1 MTSRSVVRVASKVKT
16 AEKGAT
22 KTLDSYQNFLSRVGI
37 GTQNLQSASTYG
49 FNPITR
55 LRILLEWMYRGSW
68 MCRVA
73 VDCVAEDMMK
83 AGIDVVSTMPP
94 DDIDKMNAAMRRHMV
109 WQQLCEVKKWARLYG
124 GCVGVIMIAGQ
135 NPSTP
140 LRVETVGKD
149 AYKGLVVLD
158 RWMCEPSLEDLV
170 TELGNDLGMPKFY
183 RVTADAPAIPRMSV
197 HHSRVVRFEGY
208 SLPYWQKIA
217 ENLWGLSIFENLYDR
232 LVGFDSTT
240 NGTTQLVNRAHLR
253 TYAVEGLREVIA
265 AGGAKL
271 TGLMGMVD
279 MMRSLQ
285 SNEGM
290 TLIDAKDK
298 LETQTYNFAGLSDV
312 MLQSAQQLS
321 GALQIPLIRL
331 FGQAPAGLGNTGE
344 SDLRIYYDGVKTQQE
359 NTLRHPLDKVIRV
372 VCASAGVKVP
382 EGFHY
387 EFRPL
392 WDMKSEEKAAAA
404 KDVTD
409 TVIAANESGLISAAT
424 ALKEMRQSSKIT
436 GVWSNITDE
445 DIDAADQ
452 DPPEPN
458 EGMLGMGGEGEDLG
472 GADPVGKAGKEAL
485 KAATSPKGSTR
496 GADAVPYDPHG
507 LGVFIETRKG
517 ALRTG
522 RGWSVRMPAHY
533 GYLRGTSSAEG
544 DTEELDCFVGDSP
557 EVPYAYV
564 VDQRNLRTGNFDE
577 HKVILG
583 VADDVAA
590 RKLYCDSFS
599 GRGDDRIMGL
609 TKISIDELRAWMPAG
624 PFDRPYTEL
633 KNAPKPA
640 YS

>member
-1 MTSRSVVRVASKVKT
+1 MRVAKKALNADKNTAKV
-16 AEKGAT
+16 
-22 KTLDSYQNFLSRVGI
+22 LDSYQNFLSRVGI

-55 LRILLEWMYRGSW
+55 ARILLEWMYRGSW
-68 MCRVA
+68 ICRVA

-124 GCVGVIMIAGQ
+124 GCVGVIMVEGQ
-135 NPSTP
+135 NPSSP
-140 LRVETVGKD
+140 LVPERVGKD

-170 TELGNDLGMPKFY
+170 TEWGNDLGVPKYY

-208 SLPYWQKIA
+208 QLPYWQKIA

-240 NGTTQLVNRAHLR
+240 NGTTQLVNRAYIR
-253 TYAVEGLREVIA
+253 TYAVEQLREIVA

-271 TGLMGMVD
+271 NGLLAMVE

-285 SNEGM
+285 TNEGM
-290 TLIDAKDK
+290 TLIDAKDR
-298 LETQTYNFAGLSDV
+298 LETQTYNFGGLSDV
-312 MLQSAQQLS
+312 MLQVAQQLS
-321 GALQIPLIRL
+321 GALQIPLVRL
-331 FGQAPAGLGNTGE
+331 FGQSPAGLNSTGE

-372 VCASAGVKVP
+372 ICASERIKIP

-392 WDMKSEEKAAAA
+392 WEMKNEEKAAAS

-409 TVIAANESGLISAAT
+409 TVIAANEAGLISAAT
-424 ALKEMRQSSKIT
+424 ALKEMRQSSKVT
-436 GVWSNITDE
+436 GIWSNITDE
-445 DIDAADQ
+445 EINAADQ
-452 DPPEPN
+452 DPPEPS
-458 EGMLGMGGEGEDLG
+458 EALLGGEDLG
-472 GADPVGKAGKEAL
+472 GADPVGKAGKEEL
-485 KAATSPKGSTR
+485 KQATSPKTAR
-496 GADAVPYDPHG
+496 GADAVSYDPHG
-507 LGVFIETRKG
+507 LGVFIENRKG
-517 ALRTG
+517 SLRAG

-544 DTEELDCFVGDSP
+544 PTEELDCFVGDQP
-557 EVPYAYV
+557 DLPYGYV
-564 VDQRNLRTGNFDE
+564 VDQRNLRTGGFDE

-583 VADDVAA
+583 VVDDQAA
-590 RKLYCDSFS
+590 RDLYVSAYHD
-599 GRGDDRIMGL
+599 RGSERIMGL
-609 TKISIDELRAWMPAG
+609 TKISIDELRQWMPAG
-624 PFDRPYTEL
+624 PFDRPYTDL
-633 KNAPKPA
+633 KTRDRTLRAI
-640 YS
+640 